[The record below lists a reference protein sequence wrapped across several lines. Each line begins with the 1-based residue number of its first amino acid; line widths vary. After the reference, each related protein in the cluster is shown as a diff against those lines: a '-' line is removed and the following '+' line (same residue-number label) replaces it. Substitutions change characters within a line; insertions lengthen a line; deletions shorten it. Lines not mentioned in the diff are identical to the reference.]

1 MRARGARA
9 CARCWGA
16 RVRSRVNVRARGVV
30 RVRARDAMR
39 GARAKQQSGKED
51 MLFEIPLGGCGFFS
65 PITAET
71 LISGTLRGGR

>member
-39 GARAKQQSGKED
+39 GARAKQQSGKEE
-51 MLFEIPLGGCGFFS
+51 MLFEIPLGGCT
-65 PITAET
+65 TAEP
-71 LISGTLRGGR
+71 LISGTWKGDH